1 MTVTKK
7 VLLKV
12 LFLLS
17 AVEGLAALAAFLSAP
32 SDSDA
37 AFLFGYS
44 LSRLAA
50 AGFAAALVFLFF
62 YLVYKSWKDSGWLEL
77 LVTKLELF
85 FQNNRGFAVSFGISG
100 AGMLLFGWMIILYSD
115 PLPSDMPQLT
125 FILNRLAPLVAW
137 AFLLCAQFFFLCG
150 AYSTPDV
157 PEGMENAL
165 EPKTSVLEEKP
176 EHGWLQYLPY
186 LIIFA
191 SFFFVALFGYI
202 TLSRITYP
210 YELEWMESGSLV
222 QAARV
227 LAGEPLFTEPSIQYV
242 PFIYTSL
249 YLYIS
254 ALFIKLFGFGFFA
267 MRLVSLLAACGSAS
281 LIYLMVK
288 SKTGKALPAV
298 LSVGLFAAAFP
309 YSGGW
314 FDIARVDS
322 LFLLLLLLAGWWIY
336 RNRDATLFLAGVSL
350 ALAYFTKQ
358 TALAAIL
365 ILTGYSLVTN
375 LKRSYLI
382 ITPMLVLLVSGIFI
396 ENLQTQGWYK
406 YYTIDLLQ
414 THRVETNYLYHLL
427 VEFLYKDLFSH
438 LPILAFLIP
447 AGILLFYWRQKSAK
461 SWVPPGNYTIEVLA
475 CSLILLSWGSRM
487 NAGNYLNVLM
497 PAFAGIAI
505 LFGLAANEMLVFSA
519 SREKWGWLALVYA
532 LILIQFGLL
541 VYNPSGHIPT
551 ARDKTAGDRLI
562 QSLES
567 YEGEIFIPFHTAYSL
582 FAGKTPYAHKVALDE
597 IFGNFGTGVPEYARK
612 LDADFNQAFQQ
623 QRFDAILLDEGKM
636 NFDPYYKCVNITWS
650 SEEVFYPVT
659 GAAVRPG
666 LLCTPEQDPGG

>member
-1 MTVTKK
+1 MIVPKK
-7 VLLKV
+7 VLLKI

-17 AVEGLAALAAFLSAP
+17 AGEGLAALTAFLSAP
-32 SDSDA
+32 SDMDA
-37 AFLFGYS
+37 TFLFGYS
-44 LSRLAA
+44 LSRLATAFIA
-50 AGFAAALVFLFF
+50 ATLVLIFF
-62 YLVYKSWKDSGWLEL
+62 YLAYKSLKDDDWLDH
-77 LVTKLELF
+77 LVSKLKRF
-85 FQNNRGFAVSFGISG
+85 FQDKRVFAFSIGICG

-115 PLPSDMPQLT
+115 PLQSDMPKLT
-125 FILNRLAPLVAW
+125 FILNRLAPLIAW
-137 AFLLCAQFFFLCG
+137 AFLLCAQFFWLSGSFS
-150 AYSTPDV
+150 APDR
-157 PEGMENAL
+157 PEGTEYPL
-165 EPKTSVLEEKP
+165 EPGVPEEKP
-176 EHGWLQYLPY
+176 EQGWLNYLRY
-186 LIIFA
+186 LVTIA
-191 SFFFVALFGYI
+191 PFFFIALFGYI
-202 TLSRITYP
+202 TLSRIAYP

-227 LAGEPLFTEPSIQYV
+227 LAGEPLYAEPSIQYV

-267 MRLVSLLAACGSAS
+267 MRVVSLLASIGSACV
-281 LIYLMVK
+281 IYLMVK
-288 SKTGKALPAV
+288 SKTRKTLPAI
-298 LSVGLFAAAFP
+298 LSVGIFAAAFP
-309 YSGGW
+309 FSGGW

-322 LFLLLLLLAGWWIY
+322 LFLFLLLLAGWLIY
-336 RNRDATLFLAGVSL
+336 QNRDGTLFMAGVCL

-365 ILTGYSLVTN
+365 ILTGFCLVTN
-375 LKRSYLI
+375 LKRATLI
-382 ITPMLVLLVSGIFI
+382 LTPLLILLVTGIFI
-396 ENLQTQGWYK
+396 ENYQTQGWYK

-438 LPILAFLIP
+438 LPMLVLIIP
-447 AGILLFYWRQKSAK
+447 AGMLLFYWRQKSSK
-461 SWVPPGNYTIEVLA
+461 SWAALRDYTIEVLA
-475 CSLILLSWGSRM
+475 CSLIILSWGSRM

-505 LFGLAANEMLVFSA
+505 LFALAVNEMLVFSA
-519 SREKWGWLALVYA
+519 SHEKRGWLALVYA

-551 ARDKTAGDRLI
+551 AQDKTAGDRLV
-562 QSLES
+562 QSLAS
-567 YEGEIFIPFHTAYSL
+567 YEGEVFIPFHTAYAL

-623 QRFDAILLDEGKM
+623 QRFDAIVLDEGKM
-636 NFDPYYKCVNITWS
+636 NFDPFYQCKDFTWD
-650 SEEVFYPVT
+650 SEDVFYPVT
-659 GAAVRPG
+659 GAVVRPG
-666 LLCTPEQDPGG
+666 LLCTPAQLDTGG